1 MGGGGG
7 GGGKIPFY
15 QKKYF
20 LEKIYSRGGQLPPR
34 VRSCSILNL
43 RYPNLSFSPF
53 QFFLITFFFLQI
65 SWSVT
70 TRKSGSSRMEKLL
83 LPYIFGTFTEYFV
96 FRINFRASRLKAGL
110 PFTWKNIL
118 RLPKRA
124 YVCLCGSSF
133 HCSHLTS
140 PVKSFVSFSLSAVI
154 SLLCIVT
161 INLAACLVFSPFM
174 VTQQTSGDGFSF
186 AVRGRK
192 RPAKWEL
199 KMFSRS
205 YPPKNIDCRCTR
217 LVKPFFFS
225 SLKPI
230 ILSN

>member
-1 MGGGGG
+1 MC
-7 GGGKIPFY
+7 IRD
-15 QKKYF
+15 
-20 LEKIYSRGGQLPPR
+20 S
-34 VRSCSILNL
+34 
-43 RYPNLSFSPF
+43 
-53 QFFLITFFFLQI
+53 

-110 PFTWKNIL
+110 PSTWQNIL

-124 YVCLCGSSF
+124 YVCLRGSSF

-140 PVKSFVSFSLSAVI
+140 PVKSFVSFF
-154 SLLCIVT
+154 IVGCDFT
-161 INLAACLVFSPFM
+161 FVHSDRKFSSVFSFLT
-174 VTQQTSGDGFSF
+174 VRGNTTNHSGDGFSF

-192 RPAKWEL
+192 RPSAKWEL

-205 YPPKNIDCRCTR
+205 YPPKNVDCRWNKTR
-217 LVKPFFFS
+217 QV
-225 SLKPI
+225 
-230 ILSN
+230 LS